1 MTRPKIKVSSFIERT
16 VPPDTPR
23 IRLDRYLT
31 ETDIGLS
38 RSKIQ
43 SLIRTGA
50 VAVNAAL
57 IDKTSHTVG
66 PGDAIRVNLPEPQP
80 STALPEK
87 IPLDIVYEDDA
98 LLVVNKPAGLVVH
111 PAAGHWNATLVNALL
126 YHCDRLSDIG
136 ETIRPGIV
144 HRLDKDTSGLF
155 VVAKRDDVHM
165 ALAGQIEAHEVSR
178 KYLAVA
184 WGSPRPESG
193 TIEAPVGRHPVHR
206 QLMGVVE
213 RGKTAVTHYQV
224 VKSFRFCSLLS
235 LKLETGRTHQIRVH
249 LAHQGNPVFGDS
261 TYGGRVKRLGRL
273 SPTDRRLARTAL
285 DLIPRQALHAAELEF
300 KHPETGNVISC
311 RAEVPEDMQTLL
323 KYFQEI

>member
-1 MTRPKIKVSSFIERT
+1 MSSFIKRT

-23 IRLDRYLT
+23 IRLDRYLV
-31 ETDIGLS
+31 EADVGVS

-43 SLIRTGA
+43 SLIRNGA
-50 VAVNAAL
+50 VAVNAVR
-57 IDKTSHTVG
+57 IDKSSHTIG
-66 PGDAIRVNLPEPQP
+66 PGDAIRVNLPEPQL

-98 LLVVNKPAGLVVH
+98 LLVVNKPAGMVVH
-111 PAAGHWNATLVNALL
+111 PAAGHRNATLVNALL
-126 YHCDRLSDIG
+126 YHCERLSEIG
-136 ETIRPGIV
+136 EPIRPGIV
-144 HRLDKDTSGLF
+144 HRLDKDTSGLL
-155 VVAKRDDVHM
+155 VVAKRDDVHG

-206 QLMGVVE
+206 QRMGVVE
-213 RGKTAVTHYQV
+213 YGKTAVTHYHV
-224 VKSFRFCSLLS
+224 VKTFRFCSLLS

-249 LAHQGNPVFGDS
+249 LAHHGNPVFGDS

-273 SPTDRRLARTAL
+273 SPPDRKQARTAL
-285 DLIPRQALHAAELEF
+285 DLMPRQALHAAELKF

-311 RAEVPEDMQTLL
+311 SADVPEDMQSLL
-323 KYFQEI
+323 TYFQEIAS

>member
-1 MTRPKIKVSSFIERT
+1 MSSLIERT
-16 VPPDTPR
+16 VPPDTPQ
-23 IRLDRYLT
+23 IRLDRYLA
-31 ETDIGLS
+31 EADIGLS

-50 VAVNAAL
+50 VAVNTAR
-57 IDKTSHTVG
+57 IDKTSHTIG

-98 LLVVNKPAGLVVH
+98 LLVVNKPAGMVVH
-111 PAAGHWNATLVNALL
+111 PAAGHRNATLVNALL

-144 HRLDKDTSGLF
+144 HRLDKDTSGLL

-206 QLMGVVE
+206 QHMGVVDY
-213 RGKTAVTHYQV
+213 GKTAVTHYHV
-224 VKSFRFCSLLS
+224 VKAFRFCSLLS

-249 LAHQGNPVFGDS
+249 LAHQGTPVFGDS
-261 TYGGRVKRLGRL
+261 TYGGRLKRLGRL
-273 SPTDRRLARTAL
+273 SPSDRRQARAAL

-300 KHPETGNVISC
+300 KHPETGNVIAC
-311 RAEVPEDMQTLL
+311 RAEVPEDMQALL
-323 KYFQEI
+323 RYLQEILS

>member
-1 MTRPKIKVSSFIERT
+1 M
-16 VPPDTPR
+16 
-23 IRLDRYLT
+23 
-31 ETDIGLS
+31 S

-50 VAVNAAL
+50 VAVNAAR

-80 STALPEK
+80 STTLPEK

-144 HRLDKDTSGLF
+144 HRLDKDTSGLL

-300 KHPETGNVISC
+300 KHPETGNVIAC
-311 RAEVPEDMQTLL
+311 KAEVPEDMQAL
-323 KYFQEI
+323 